1 MNATGCAVLYDC
13 ENDSRVACTR
23 LCQRQV
29 CGDRL
34 CGGRGAINVLLHSD
48 ACNTGVDICTYGFAV
63 RADIGRY
70 CTGLCAV
77 IHTYLVTPPISLH
90 VDLHGTCT

>member
-1 MNATGCAVLYDC
+1 MQHA
-13 ENDSRVACTR
+13 RVAPDRVKSHT
-23 LCQRQV
+23 QV

-70 CTGLCAV
+70 CTGPCAV
-77 IHTYLVTPPISLH
+77 IHTYKLLK
-90 VDLHGTCT
+90 

>member
-13 ENDSRVACTR
+13 EMIAGLHAACYNVGLHAPDCVKCVVTMVTD
-23 LCQRQV
+23 CV
-29 CGDRL
+29 V
-34 CGGRGAINVLLHSD
+34 GAINVLLHSD

-70 CTGLCAV
+70 CTGPCAV
-77 IHTYLVTPPISLH
+77 IHTY
-90 VDLHGTCT
+90 